1 MRKYLVYQNKPTKL
15 YWDTIKLQNKYIK
28 LYNKKKEVNR

>member
-15 YWDTIKLQNKYIK
+15 YWYTIKLQNKYIK
-28 LYNKKKEVNR
+28 LINKIERGN